1 MLGSSMEPM
10 DMVPDD
16 CGKEGAGAGAC
27 WDMGAALI
35 LPLDG
40 LEASLAEP

>member
-1 MLGSSMEPM
+1 MFGSIMEPI
-10 DMVPDD
+10 DMVPDG
-16 CGKEGAGAGAC
+16 CGREGAGAGAC
-27 WDMGAALI
+27 WAMGPALI